1 MPIKTIR
8 LYFAV
13 ACKTVTLYSYLWAYL
28 VQIRMIKSVTLIAV
42 VTLTLLV
49 LTSQAAS
56 ADPGEVLITSNY
68 PVTLVY
74 EGLPQRIPLKAAE
87 GATVCAPPVQYVDV
101 DTRLR
106 FVGWNWTIRDPCIT
120 LRGIKALVAVYR
132 AEYLV
137 VIDSELEMLRRS
149 LWVEEG
155 TVLELVAPQ
164 LHYESEGVR
173 LRFVRWSVG
182 ENPFNASNRIYV
194 SRPLRI
200 EAVYVREYYV
210 LGVSPYTTVN
220 GSGWYRA
227 GQTVLLS
234 APTEIQLSEGVRLV
248 LTGWES
254 IGSVPAIVSRV
265 VSNVAVLEVR
275 GPHVI
280 RPLYELQYHVRIS
293 GPRGA
298 VYDGWATA
306 GEKVRVSVEG
316 YVVLRENEVRLRFAG
331 WNDSALPQ
339 QQSFEVEVRAPLRA
353 EAIYVKQYYVEV
365 RGRYGAGGTGW
376 YDEGAVAT
384 LTAVPNPPGNVF
396 FRPKLVGFTG
406 SLGPLENKNGA
417 VKVRVDG
424 PIRVE
429 AVYATEPEWVN
440 IGLLAAAV
448 AGSGFLV
455 LYRPKR
461 REGAASEA
469 KSRKREEVISLR
481 LCSKGHEVPMD
492 ASVCPECG
500 EVLRPVQS

>member
-1 MPIKTIR
+1 
-8 LYFAV
+8 
-13 ACKTVTLYSYLWAYL
+13 
-28 VQIRMIKSVTLIAV
+28 MIKSVTLIAV

-210 LGVSPYTTVN
+210 LGVSPYTAVN

-248 LTGWES
+248 LIGWES

-298 VYDGWATA
+298 VYDGWVTA

-331 WNDSALPQ
+331 WNDSTLPRQ
-339 QQSFEVEVRAPLRA
+339 ESFEVEVRAPIRA
-353 EAIYVKQYYVEV
+353 EAVYVRQYYVEV
-365 RGRYGAGGTGW
+365 RSRYGAGGTGW
-376 YDEGAVAT
+376 YDEGSEAT
-384 LTAVPNPPGNVF
+384 LIVSPNPPGNVF

-406 SLGPLENKNGA
+406 SLSSLENKNGA

-440 IGLLAAAV
+440 IGLFAAAV
-448 AGSGFLV
+448 VGSGFLV